1 MLVVAPDPE
10 LGALPDVLLL
20 GKVACEGVMD
30 AHVQEV
36 YACCV
41 LTVITSH
48 IGSGPVGFEY
58 HGDAMELRMAGV
70 EDMATHALDRGAA
83 ISVERAGEIG
93 GDRLRRPAF
102 DLMPVDEVHHLAI
115 PKQRH

>member
-20 GKVACEGVMD
+20 GKVPHRGVVD
-30 AHVQEV
+30 AHVKEV
-36 YACCV
+36 YASCV
-41 LTVITSH
+41 LTVITPH
-48 IGSGPVGFEY
+48 VGPGPVGLEY
-58 HGDAMELRMAGV
+58 HGDAVEFRMARV
-70 EDMATHALDRGAA
+70 EDVAAHALDRRAA
-83 ISVERAGEIG
+83 IPVERASEIR

-115 PKQRH
+115 PQ